1 MRIFQHR
8 IYAAMMSGGVLCRLA
23 ALVSQQQCDQLDER
37 AGMDLRR
44 NLRIVCGSPDIRR
57 VLVDEASEALVSNVG
72 LL

>member
-1 MRIFQHR
+1 
-8 IYAAMMSGGVLCRLA
+8 MMSGGVLCRLA